1 MGLKSTERCLRVN
14 DKANQAAQVDPIDA
28 FVNEAIDQ
36 DSKQNETENQTTES
50 APVEDAIK
58 EEPATT
64 EAEKPK
70 EDGFQ
75 KRIDK
80 VTADKYAEK
89 RRADDLQKKIDE
101 LEAATKET
109 LKKPK
114 LEDHDYDEDAFDKA
128 NLQYEIDQG
137 VQETLAK
144 QSADAKA
151 EQQKAESE
159 KVLTTFNE
167 RANALGKSDFDEKA
181 NAIPILPQGVADAIM
196 QSEDGAEMVY
206 HLGSNPEEAEA
217 LANMSP
223 AMAIMQLGKLS
234 TKLSAKPEIKPSAAP
249 EPIDPLKSGSALSS
263 DIGDEMSMDEWMKK
277 YG

>member
-1 MGLKSTERCLRVN
+1 MTDKTE
-14 DKANQAAQVDPIDA
+14 AALDSLDA
-28 FVNEAIDQ
+28 FVDEVLDQ
-36 DSKQNETENQTTES
+36 DSEQSNKEIKHTES
-50 APVEDAIK
+50 APVDATNTDESLINDND
-58 EEPATT
+58 P
-64 EAEKPK
+64 
-70 EDGFQ
+70 DGVK
-75 KRIDK
+75 KRIGK
-80 VTADKYAEK
+80 ITADKYAEK
-89 RRADDLQKKIDE
+89 RRADDLQKKIDA
-101 LEAATKET
+101 LEAAKEKET
-109 LKKPK
+109 LVKPK
-114 LEDHDYDEDAFDKA
+114 LEDHDYDEEAFEKA
-128 NLQYEIDQG
+128 NRQYDIDKG

-167 RANALGKSDFDEKA
+167 RVSALGKSDFDEKA
-181 NAIPILPQGVADAIM
+181 NAIPNLPQGVADAIM

-217 LANMSP
+217 IANMSP

-234 TKLSAKPEIKPSAAP
+234 TKLSAKPEIKTSAAP
-249 EPIDPLKSGSALSS
+249 DPIDPLKSGSALSS

>member
-1 MGLKSTERCLRVN
+1 MN
-14 DKANQAAQVDPIDA
+14 DKTKEQKAAPVDSLDD
-28 FVNEAIDQ
+28 FVNEVLDQ
-36 DSKQNETENQTTES
+36 DSKQENKDATPAES
-50 APVEDAIK
+50 ATAK
-58 EEPATT
+58 EEIDTNKPASTD
-64 EAEKPK
+64 AEKPK

-89 RRADDLQKKIDE
+89 RRADDLQKKIDA
-101 LEAATKET
+101 LEAAKEKET
-109 LKKPK
+109 LVKPK
-114 LEDHDYDEDAFDKA
+114 LEDHDYDEEAFEKA
-128 NLQYEIDQG
+128 NRQYDIDKG

-151 EQQKAESE
+151 EQQKTESE

-181 NAIPILPQGVADAIM
+181 NAIPNLPQGVADAIM

-206 HLGSNPEEAEA
+206 HLGSNPEGAEA

-249 EPIDPLKSGSALSS
+249 DPIDPLKSGSSLSS
-263 DIGDEMSMDEWMKK
+263 DIGDDMSMDEWMKK